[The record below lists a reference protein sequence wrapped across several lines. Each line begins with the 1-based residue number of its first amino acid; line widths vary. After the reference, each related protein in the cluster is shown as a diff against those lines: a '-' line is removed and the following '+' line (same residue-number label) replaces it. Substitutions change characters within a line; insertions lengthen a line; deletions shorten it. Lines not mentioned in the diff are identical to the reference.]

1 MRARQPLK
9 AGDSPPGGVARASVS
24 PKATVPLGQYAAGG
38 TPCLFVGL
46 VAAAAAQADT
56 QPVLRIV
63 FPEGLT
69 ARQMADQSAHVR
81 RIAIAKRGVTPR
93 LSGASY
99 AAATAAAHP
108 PAAFRPFLKR
118 RSVEGFLFPALYE
131 FGPSTPAASLVAL
144 QLETFSRRWST
155 LDLRAAKARGRT
167 PYDVLTIASL
177 VEKETVAK
185 EERAL
190 VAAVVYNR
198 LERRMPLAID
208 ASLRYGLGIQ
218 GTRPIT
224 RLHLQS
230 DTPYNTH
237 RFQGL
242 PPTPIANPG
251 LPSIR
256 AAARPARV
264 DYLYYVRKPDG
275 VHHFFTADEQEFCR
289 KAVEYGYRGC

>member
-1 MRARQPLK
+1 MRRAPLL
-9 AGDSPPGGVARASVS
+9 V
-24 PKATVPLGQYAAGG
+24 
-38 TPCLFVGL
+38 LFVGL
-46 VAAAAAQADT
+46 VAAATAPAAT

-81 RIAIAKRGVTPR
+81 RIAIAKRGVTPQ

-99 AAATAAAHP
+99 AAAAAAAKA
-108 PAAFRPFLKR
+108 PAGFHSFLRR

-131 FGPSTPAASLVAL
+131 FTPSTRAAELVRRQIA
-144 QLETFSRRWST
+144 TFEQRWQT
-155 LDLRAAKARGRT
+155 VDLRAARARQRT
-167 PYDVLTIASL
+167 PYDVLTVASL

-198 LERRMPLAID
+198 LERGMPLAID

-218 GTRPIT
+218 GTRPIK
-224 RLHLQS
+224 RSHLLS

-237 RFQGL
+237 RFRGL

-256 AAARPARV
+256 AAAKPAAV
-264 DYLYYVRKPDG
+264 DFLYYVRKPDG
-275 VHHFFTADEQEFCR
+275 VHHFFTADEQEFCA
-289 KAVEYGYRGC
+289 KALEYGYRGC